1 MTVAKTAWKDSL
13 YIYGPLLLLVAVGFF
28 IAFHYMKPAPP
39 EHIVIATGEAN
50 GGYHR
55 FAQQYQAYLANEGIT
70 LEIVETHGSVDNLNR
85 LRQGE
90 VDIAFVQGGT
100 APNDAQSLNLESLAS
115 LYYEPLWLF
124 HKEGL
129 QLDRIGELPGLK
141 VAVGAQAS
149 GTFSLTSLLLSDN
162 KINDS
167 NISWLSLDAEEAV
180 RKLQQHQ
187 IDAAFFV
194 SSPNSGMISQ
204 LLHSEQIELASFQRA
219 KAYARR
225 HHFLKELVLP
235 EGAEDLEKNIPD
247 RDIHLLATTA
257 ALVARED
264 LHPAIVGLILQA
276 ASEAH
281 GKEGWFEKLG
291 EFPSQRYIEFPLN
304 KQADHFFRK
313 GPPFL
318 QRYLPFWAASLLDR
332 MKIMILPLLALAL
345 PMFKIMPPLYRWR
358 MRSRIYRWY
367 NQLETLDMAL
377 INDPDVDMQTL
388 RDKLNKL
395 DMEVRAIKVP
405 LSFSDQL
412 YHLREHIHFVHQ
424 QMEREYSRMK
434 KQGSDVVSQ

>member
-1 MTVAKTAWKDSL
+1 MTVAKTTWKDSL

-28 IAFHYMKPAPP
+28 IAFKYMKPAPP
-39 EHIVIATGEAN
+39 THIVIATGEAN
-50 GGYHR
+50 GGYHS
-55 FAQQYQAYLANEGIT
+55 FARQYQAYLANEGIT

-85 LRQGE
+85 LRKGE

-100 APNDAQSLNLESLAS
+100 APSDAQNLKLEGLAS

-124 HKEGL
+124 HKVGL
-129 QLDRIGELPGLK
+129 QLDRIGELPGLQ
-141 VAVGAQAS
+141 VAVGAKAS

-162 KINDS
+162 KIDDS
-167 NISWLSLDAEEAV
+167 NIVWLSLDADEAAQ
-180 RKLQQHQ
+180 KLQQRQ

-194 SSPNSGMISQ
+194 SSPNSSMINQ
-204 LLHSEQIELASFQRA
+204 LLHYEQIELASFQRA
-219 KAYARR
+219 RAYARR
-225 HHFLKELVLP
+225 HHFLKELILP

-257 ALVARED
+257 TLVARED
-264 LHPAIVGLILQA
+264 LHPAIVGLLLQA
-276 ASEAH
+276 ASQAH
-281 GKEGWFEKLG
+281 GKEGWFEDMG
-291 EFPSQRYIEFPLN
+291 EFPSPRYLEFPLN
-304 KQADHFFRK
+304 KQADHFFKK

-332 MKIMILPLLALAL
+332 MKIMVLPLLALLL

-377 INDPDVDMQTL
+377 INDPDTDMQTL
-388 RDKLNKL
+388 RDELNKL

-412 YHLREHIHFVHQ
+412 YHLRQHIHFVHQ
-424 QMEREYSRMK
+424 HMEQEYSRMK
-434 KQGSDVVSQ
+434 KS

>member
-1 MTVAKTAWKDSL
+1 MTVAKTTWKDSL
-13 YIYGPLLLLVAVGFF
+13 YIYAPLVIVVAAGFLVAL
-28 IAFHYMKPAPP
+28 HYMKPAPP
-39 EHIVIATGEAN
+39 DRIVIATGEAN

-55 FAQQYQAYLANEGIT
+55 FARQYQAYMANEGIS

-85 LRQGE
+85 LRKGE
-90 VDIAFVQGGT
+90 VDIAFIQGGT
-100 APNDAQSLNLESLAS
+100 APDDIQNLKLESLAS

-124 HKEGL
+124 HKSGL
-129 QLDRIGELPGLK
+129 QLDRIGELPGLQ

-149 GTFSLTSLLLSDN
+149 GTFSLTSVLLADN
-162 KINDS
+162 KINLS
-167 NISWLSLDAEEAV
+167 NVEWLSLDASESV
-180 RKLQQHQ
+180 QKLQQHQ

-194 SSPNSGMISQ
+194 SSPNSGMISE
-204 LLHSEQIELASFQRA
+204 LLHSEQIQLASFERA

-225 HHFLKELVLP
+225 HHFLEELILP
-235 EGAEDLEKNIPD
+235 EGAVDLEKNIPD
-247 RDIHLLATTA
+247 RDIHLLGTTA
-257 ALVARED
+257 ALVASED

-276 ASEAH
+276 ASQAH
-281 GKEGWFEKLG
+281 GQEGWFEDLG
-291 EFPSQRYIEFPLN
+291 EFPSPRHLEFPLN
-304 KQADHFFRK
+304 KQADHFFKK

-332 MKIMILPLLALAL
+332 MKIMVLPLLALML

-377 INDPDVDMQTL
+377 INDPDADMQTL
-388 RDKLNKL
+388 RKELNSL

-412 YHLREHIHFVHQ
+412 YHLRQHIDFVRQ
-424 QMEREYSRMK
+424 NVEQEYARM
-434 KQGSDVVSQ
+434 QEPRQ